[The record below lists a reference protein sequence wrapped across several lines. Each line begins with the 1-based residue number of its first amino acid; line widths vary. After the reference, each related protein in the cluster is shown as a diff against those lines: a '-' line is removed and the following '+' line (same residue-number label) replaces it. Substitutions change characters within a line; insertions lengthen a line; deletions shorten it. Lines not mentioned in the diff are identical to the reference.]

1 MNDCFFPIVS
11 CTQDDTHP
19 MLVDYFWHMYEIIFM
34 VSSIA
39 LQKYTLFN
47 PLVFILHEDKVLKG

>member
-11 CTQDDTHP
+11 GTQGDTHP

-39 LQKYTLFN
+39 LQKYT
-47 PLVFILHEDKVLKG
+47 